1 LEEAQQPGDDVMW
14 PLAIIGWF
22 TKGENLKI
30 VAIGA
35 VIALLGIQTL
45 RINNA
50 KADLSRTR
58 AQLYMPLPA
67 NSPKGAKRVKW
78 QDAYGVCQKAQEAQ
92 NAAIKAEQAE
102 SDARIAELER
112 SVRAAQGTADAWRAS
127 AKRISSPLPKGDL
140 CKRLIAAEALAHR
153 EDE

>member
-1 LEEAQQPGDDVMW
+1 MW
-14 PLAIIGWF
+14 PLALLGWF

-35 VIALLGIQTL
+35 VIALLGIQTF

-50 KADLSRTR
+50 KADLSRAR
-58 AQLYMPLPA
+58 AALYMPLAA
-67 NSPKGAKRVKW
+67 NAPKGAKRVKW
-78 QDAYGVCQKAQEAQ
+78 QEAYGACQKAQETQ
-92 NAAIKAEQAE
+92 NAAIKAEKDR
-102 SDARIAELER
+102 SDARIAEMER
-112 SVRAAQGTADAWRAS
+112 SVQAAIGEANARVAA
-127 AKRISSPLPKGDL
+127 AKRISSPLPKGDV

>member
-1 LEEAQQPGDDVMW
+1 MW
-14 PLAIIGWF
+14 PFALLGWF

-50 KADLSRTR
+50 KADLSRAR
-58 AQLYMPLPA
+58 AALYMPIPA
-67 NSPKGAKRVKW
+67 DAPKGTKRVKW
-78 QDAYGVCQKAQEAQ
+78 QDAYGACQKAQETQ
-92 NAAIKAEQAE
+92 NAAIKAEKDK
-102 SDARIAELER
+102 SDARIAEMER
-112 SVRAAQGTADAWRAS
+112 SVQAAVGAANARVSA
-127 AKRISSPLPKGDL
+127 AKRISAALPKGDV
-140 CKRLIAAEALAHR
+140 CKRLIAAEELAHR